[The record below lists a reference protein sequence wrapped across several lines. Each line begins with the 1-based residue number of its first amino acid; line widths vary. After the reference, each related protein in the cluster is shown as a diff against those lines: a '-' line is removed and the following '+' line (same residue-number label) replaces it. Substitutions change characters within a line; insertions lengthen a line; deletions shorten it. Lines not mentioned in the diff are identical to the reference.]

1 MRAYRHVPLRVLVV
15 GGGVAALETCLALD
29 ALAGD
34 RVNVSL
40 IAPDPYLRYRPLGI
54 HDPLAVHSRARV
66 PLARLA
72 EAAGADLRHTRVR
85 AIDPDARRA
94 YTADGCELSYD
105 AVVVA
110 VGARPEPVPAG
121 AEALAESG
129 CRILMHRLYQG
140 SLPSLAFV
148 EPPAPTKAFDLYDL
162 AIHAATVLRRS
173 DVDAKLTLVT
183 AQPAPFALLGGRTAA
198 VLSSTLGA
206 HGIRVVESAYVRAIA
221 DGAVELAPH
230 SRRVEAAAVIAAS
243 RLGGPRLPHLPCD
256 RDGFL
261 AADQH
266 GRVPGMPGVLAAGDC
281 TSYPVRH
288 PSLAAQQADVAA
300 ATIAAEAGCPVVIEP
315 FTPVL
320 RGILPSRLRWYVEA
334 PLTGGHGDAT
344 RVSAMPLWPPPLR
357 FHTRFLGTAVE
368 TTHDLRQS
376 DRMARA
382 EACRS
387 VGAWPSRRP
396 HPLLPASHPSAASRS
411 SRTTTSPMPEGRAR
425 TSAS

>member
-1 MRAYRHVPLRVLVV
+1 MRPYRHVPLRVLVV

-34 RVNVSL
+34 RVSVSM
-40 IAPDPYLRYRPLGI
+40 IAPDPYLRYRPLGTY
-54 HDPLAVHSRARV
+54 DPLAVHSWARV
-66 PLARLA
+66 PIARLGA
-72 EAAGADLRHTRVR
+72 LAGADVRRTRVR

-110 VGARPEPVPAG
+110 VGAQPESVPAS
-121 AEALAESG
+121 AETLSESG
-129 CRILMHRLYQG
+129 CRIVLHRLYQG
-140 SLPSLAFV
+140 DLPSLAFI
-148 EPPAPTKAFDLYDL
+148 EPPAPTKAFDLYEL

-173 DVDAKLTLVT
+173 NVDATLTMVT
-183 AQPAPFALLGGRTAA
+183 AQPAPFAFLGRLTSAM
-198 VLSSTLGA
+198 LSSTLGA
-206 HGIRVVESAYVRAIA
+206 HGIRVVESAYARAIA
-221 DGAVELAPH
+221 EGTVELAPH
-230 SRRVEAAAVIAAS
+230 SRRLEAAGVIAAP
-243 RLGGPRLPHLPCD
+243 RLGGPWLPHLPCD

-261 AADQH
+261 AADPH
-266 GRVPGMPGVLAAGDC
+266 GRVPGVPGVFAAGDC

-300 ATIAAEAGCPVVIEP
+300 ETIAAEAGCPVVTEP

-344 RVSAMPLWPPPLR
+344 RTSAMPLWPPPLR

-368 TTHDLRQS
+368 TTHERRQS
-376 DRMARA
+376 DRMART
-382 EACRS
+382 EAGRS

-396 HPLLPASHPSAASRS
+396 HPLLPAGMSPASTPSR
-411 SRTTTSPMPEGRAR
+411 
-425 TSAS
+425 